1 MLKNP
6 LERVDAPTIH
16 LRMVG
21 EDHYGIHN
29 RLDYSKVLGAEP
41 LGLGA
46 IEVRVP
52 PPAAVPPQ
60 PSQTEMME
68 RACHVGNTAPTSK
81 KVINF
86 NLAKINKI
94 N

>member
-6 LERVDAPTIH
+6 LKRVDAPTIH

-60 PSQTEMME
+60 PSQTRDDGESMSSGKHS
-68 RACHVGNTAPTSK
+68 AN
-81 KVINF
+81 I
-86 NLAKINKI
+86 
-94 N
+94 